1 MIEMVGE
8 GAFGKV
14 FLAEQKKESEA
25 QDQKTNDR
33 QVAIKIMQSSTIA
46 NNKKLC
52 SDLENELR
60 VHWALRDC
68 DGILSLR
75 ELYEDDLFIYI
86 VLDYQQG
93 GSLLEH
99 SIRK

>member
-1 MIEMVGE
+1 MN
-8 GAFGKV
+8 
-14 FLAEQKKESEA
+14 EA
-25 QDQKTNDR
+25 VQNPKLKDR
-33 QVAIKIMQSSTIA
+33 KVAIKIMQSSA
-46 NNKKLC
+46 LVNNKKLC
-52 SDLENELR
+52 SDLDNELR

>member
-1 MIEMVGE
+1 MVGE
-8 GAFGKV
+8 GSFGKV
-14 FLAEQKKESEA
+14 FLAEQNSLNEA
-25 QDQKTNDR
+25 VQNPKIKDR
-33 QVAIKIMQSSTIA
+33 KVAIKIMQSSTLV

-75 ELYEDDLFIYI
+75 ELYEDDLFVYL
-86 VLDYQQG
+86 VLDYQDG